1 MHSKNLYKS
10 ATDCWSL
17 AMFDRFRTVLLHVAR
32 NKMNSIHLPP
42 EASDYAALDCLHLL
56 INSNEKIRSTNFN
69 VHSFYDF
76 TNSSNKKIPWRK
88 RHLDRKKPTT
98 PRSSPSLLILLRL
111 KTWMVWNLEKQ
122 IPCLT
127 SGEDLF
133 PPGGWRMDGGWYLV
147 DLCVFW
153 WFLMAILFTSIL
165 MKFFASAKT
174 KGGGSREGW
183 RFWGNKLWR
192 KHVKNQLFSWDCY
205 VHVRVSLL
213 GPPLEACAS
222 PCQWRTMWRG
232 GDEVVVNVGLL
243 RDGHQ
248 PKD

>member
-174 KGGGSREGW
+174 KGGGVGRDGDFGETSCGENMSKINSSVEIATFMLGSPYW
-183 RFWGNKLWR
+183 
-192 KHVKNQLFSWDCY
+192 
-205 VHVRVSLL
+205 
-213 GPPLEACAS
+213 GPPWRLVHRHVNGEPCGEAGMKS
-222 PCQWRTMWRG
+222 
-232 GDEVVVNVGLL
+232 L
-243 RDGHQ
+243 
-248 PKD
+248 